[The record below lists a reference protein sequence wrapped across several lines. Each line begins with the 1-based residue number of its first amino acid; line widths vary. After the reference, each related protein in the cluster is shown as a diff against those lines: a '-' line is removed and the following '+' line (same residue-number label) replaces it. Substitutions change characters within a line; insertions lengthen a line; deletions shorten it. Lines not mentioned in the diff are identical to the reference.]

1 MKIGVLAL
9 QGDVEEHAQAALKA
23 AGELGISAQ
32 VVEVKAPRD
41 LSAVDALILTGGE
54 STTISLLASRAGL
67 KEAVRDA
74 INSGAPTLA
83 TCAGMI
89 YLARR
94 IRGGT
99 PRQTS
104 LEVLDVEVLRNAFG
118 RQRESFEAK
127 LAVEGFGEVEAVFIR
142 APAATSVW
150 GSARSIASLTHK
162 SLGEISVAVRQ
173 NNVLATAFHPE
184 LSTTAFHKWLITEAR
199 R

>member
-1 MKIGVLAL
+1 MKIGILAL

-23 AGELGISAQ
+23 AEELGVSAQ
-32 VVEVKAPRD
+32 VAEVKAPRD
-41 LSAVDALILTGGE
+41 LSALDALILTGGE
-54 STTISLLASRAGL
+54 STTISLLTSRAGL
-67 KEAVRDA
+67 KEAVRDV
-74 INSGAPTLA
+74 INSGVPTLA

-89 YLARR
+89 YLAKR

-118 RQRESFEAK
+118 RQRESFEVK
-127 LAVEGFGEVEAVFIR
+127 LTVDGFGEVDAIFIR
-142 APAATSVW
+142 APAVTSVW

-162 SLGEISVAVRQ
+162 SLGEVSVAVRQ

-184 LSTTAFHKWLITEAR
+184 LSTTAFHKWLIVEAKR
-199 R
+199 

>member
-162 SLGEISVAVRQ
+162 SLGEISVAVKQ